1 VNISAPFIKRP
12 IATSLLALAILL
24 AGVAAYLLLPV
35 APLPKV
41 DFPTISVSASL
52 PGASPETMAS
62 SVATPLERRFGRI
75 AGVTE
80 ITSTSVLGSTS
91 ITLQFDLNRDVDA
104 AGRDVQAAI
113 AAAGGELPPSLP
125 TRPTFRKVNPSDSP
139 IMIMSLKSKQ
149 VPLPEIFDQANTIF
163 AEKISQIRGVGQ
175 VFVGGGQQPA
185 VRVQVD
191 PVALSGVGLGLE
203 DVRKAIAAS
212 TSNQPKG
219 LLIGNTQAYTIG
231 GNTQLFRAAGFKKII
246 LTYQNGAAVRLG
258 DVADVF
264 DDVENS
270 RVAAWVNGE
279 RAILLIVR
287 RQPGANILETND
299 RIKAVMPALK
309 SSISPAIDVEISS
322 DRTQSIRASVS
333 DVEHTLV
340 LSVLLVVVVVFVF
353 LRTLRATAIPSVA
366 VPISLLGTFGL
377 MYLADYSLDNLS
389 LMALTI
395 STGFV
400 VDDAIVVT
408 ENIARFIELGES
420 PMSAALKGAK
430 QIGFTVVS
438 ITVSLLAV
446 FIPILLM
453 GGIVGRLFREFAVT
467 LSMAVAVSAL
477 VSLTLTPMMCSRL
490 LKPASETHG
499 KLYIASERGFS
510 WMVGTYDRGLRWVLR
525 HQIVMMVIMGLT
537 LVATVGLV
545 IVVPKGLFPQQDTG
559 LITGFS
565 DAPQDVS
572 FPSMKARQ
580 EAVNKVLGEDPD
592 VLFAIEFTGAGGN
605 NGSTGNTGT
614 AFVQLTAKPPRT
626 TSADDVINRLRPKL
640 AKVEGINLFLQ
651 SVQDVRVGGR
661 IGRTQYQYT
670 LQDANLDEL
679 KKFAPR
685 MVSRLQKVPD
695 LRDVATDQQ
704 TNGLELDV
712 KFDRETASRMGITA
726 QAVDTALYDA
736 FGQEFVA
743 TSFTQ
748 LNQYHVVLE
757 VKPQYLTTPD
767 ALNGIYVPAGP
778 TQSPTQ
784 ALSSGAGGSGVAS
797 PVGGG
802 GPPGSSGSIQS
813 ALAGLGSTGAT
824 TPQGGLAQVLA
835 LGSPVVPVADQSTQV
850 GLATV
855 AAQQGSTSGGGLLT
869 TAPSL
874 VGAVGPSTTPVSG
887 TQTVTAFQS
896 TQVPLMSF
904 ATISTGSTSL
914 SINHQGQFPA
924 VTISFNLAPG
934 KSLSEAI
941 EAIHKVEQQI
951 GVPASIHG
959 DFQGTAQAFTSSLS
973 SEPILIGAAVFCIY
987 IVLGVLYE
995 SYIHP
1000 ITIIST
1006 LPSAGVGALLA
1017 LLVCH
1022 TEFSVI
1028 ALIGIILLMGIVKKN
1043 AIMMIDFAIEAER
1056 EQHLSRVDA
1065 IHQACLLRFRPI
1077 MMTTLAALLGGLP
1090 LALGTGTG
1098 SETRRPLGITIVGG
1112 LIISQMLTLFTTP
1125 VMYLVLDRLSS
1136 QKSTRIRAEGEG
1148 GDPGALMAPPSVR
1161 VAH

>member
-1 VNISAPFIKRP
+1 MNISAPFIQRP
-12 IATSLLALAILL
+12 IATSLLAAAIFL
-24 AGVAAYLLLPV
+24 AGLAAYLLLPV

-41 DFPTISVSASL
+41 DFPTISVSAQL

-80 ITSTSVLGSTS
+80 ITSSSVLGSTS

-113 AAAGGELPPSLP
+113 AAAGGELPPGLP

-139 IMIMSLKSKQ
+139 ILIMSLKSDQ

-163 AEKISQIRGVGQ
+163 AEKISQIQGVGQ

-191 PVALSGVGLGLE
+191 PVALSGIGLGME
-203 DVRKAIAAS
+203 DVRKAITSS

-219 LLIGNTQAYTIG
+219 ALVGPATTYTIG
-231 GNTQLFRAAGFKKII
+231 ANSQLLRSQGFKRII

-258 DVADVF
+258 DVANVF

-270 RVAAWVNGE
+270 RVAAWINGE

-299 RIKAVMPALK
+299 RIKALLPVLK
-309 SSISPAIDVEISS
+309 SSISPAIKVEIAS

-340 LSVLLVVVVVFVF
+340 LSVILVVVVVFVF
-353 LRTLRATAIPSVA
+353 LRTLAATAIPSVA
-366 VPISLLGTFGL
+366 VPLSLLGTFGL

-420 PMSAALKGAK
+420 PIDAALKGAK
-430 QIGFTVVS
+430 QIGFTIVS

-453 GGIVGRLFREFAVT
+453 GGVVGRLFREFAVT
-467 LSMAVAVSAL
+467 LSMAIAVSAV

-490 LKPASETHG
+490 LRRPSESHG
-499 KLYIASERGFS
+499 KLYRASERVFEG
-510 WMVGTYDRGLRWVLR
+510 MVAFYDRGLRWVLR
-525 HQIVMMVIMGLT
+525 HQVIMLGVT
-537 LVATVGLV
+537 LLAIAASVGLF

-580 EAVNKVLGEDPD
+580 EALNAVIGADPD
-592 VLFAIEFTGAGGN
+592 VMYAIEFTGAGGN

-614 AFVQLTAKPPRT
+614 AFIQLRPKPPRT
-626 TSADDVINRLRPKL
+626 TSADDIINRLRPKL
-640 AKVEGINLFLQ
+640 AKVEGVNLFLQ

-679 KKFAPR
+679 KTFAPR
-685 MVSRLQKVPD
+685 MVASLQKEPN

-704 TNGLELDV
+704 TNGLELKV
-712 KFDRETASRMGITA
+712 NFDRETASRMGITA
-726 QAVDTALYDA
+726 QAVDAALYDA

-757 VKPQYLTTPD
+757 VKPEYLTSPD
-767 ALNGIYVPAGP
+767 ALNAVYVPAGP

-784 ALSSGAGGSGVAS
+784 AVSAGAGGASVAS
-797 PVGGG
+797 AVGGG

-813 ALAGLGSTGAT
+813 ALQATGAAGSTTSQGGLVQGVRLGSFVSPLADQSSQVTLAAQAAQPSATNSLAQPASITGAT
-824 TPQGGLAQVLA
+824 
-835 LGSPVVPVADQSTQV
+835 
-850 GLATV
+850 
-855 AAQQGSTSGGGLLT
+855 
-869 TAPSL
+869 
-874 VGAVGPSTTPVSG
+874 GPSTPPPPG
-887 TQTVTAFQS
+887 TQAVTPFQS

-904 ATISTGSTSL
+904 ATMKTGSTSL

-924 VTISFNLAPG
+924 VTISFNLAPS

-941 EAIHKVEQQI
+941 EAIHKVELAI

-959 DFQGTAQAFTSSLS
+959 DFQGTAQAFTASLS
-973 SEPILIGAAVFCIY
+973 SEPMLILAALFTVY

-1000 ITIIST
+1000 VTILST

-1056 EQHLSRVDA
+1056 EQHMSRVDA

-1098 SETRRPLGITIVGG
+1098 SEMRRPLGITIVGG
-1112 LIISQMLTLFTTP
+1112 LIISQMLTLYTTP
-1125 VMYLVLDRLSS
+1125 VIYLLLDRLSS
-1136 QKSTRIRAEGEG
+1136 QKSRRIRAEEA
-1148 GDPGALMAPPSVR
+1148 DPSALLAPPSLR
-1161 VAH
+1161 SGQ

>member
-1 VNISAPFIKRP
+1 VNISAPFIRRP
-12 IATSLLALAILL
+12 IATSLLAAAILM
-24 AGVAAYLLLPV
+24 AGMAAYMFLPV
-35 APLPKV
+35 APLPRV
-41 DFPTISVSASL
+41 DFPTISVSATL

-75 AGVTE
+75 AGVAE
-80 ITSTSVLGSTS
+80 ITSTSVLGATS
-91 ITLQFDLNRDVDA
+91 ITLQFDLDRDVDA

-125 TRPTFRKVNPSDSP
+125 SRPTFRKVNPSDSP
-139 IMIMSLKSKQ
+139 ILILSLKSD
-149 VPLPEIFDQANTIF
+149 VIPLSKIFDDANTIF
-163 AEKISQIRGVGQ
+163 AEKISQIPGVGQ
-175 VFVGGGQQPA
+175 VSVGGGQQPA
-185 VRVQVD
+185 VRIQVD
-191 PVALSGVGLGLE
+191 PVALNGVGLGLE
-203 DVRKAIAAS
+203 DVRKAVAS
-212 TSNQPKG
+212 MTSNQPKG
-219 LLIGNTQAYTIG
+219 TLVGNQQALTVAA
-231 GNTQLFRAAGFKKII
+231 NSQLFRAESFRSIV
-246 LTYQNGAAVRLG
+246 LSYQNGAAIRLG
-258 DVADVF
+258 DVAKVF
-264 DDVENS
+264 DDVENN

-279 RAILLIVR
+279 RAILVIIR
-287 RQPGANILETND
+287 RQPGANILETID
-299 RIKAVMPALK
+299 RIKSVLPVLV
-309 SSISPAIDVEISS
+309 SSIPPAVKVEVAS

-353 LRTLRATAIPSVA
+353 LRTLSATAIPSVA
-366 VPISLLGTFGL
+366 VPLSLVGTFGL
-377 MYLADYSLDNLS
+377 MFLAGYSLDNLS

-408 ENIARFIELGES
+408 ENIARFIELGDS
-420 PMSAALKGAK
+420 PMQAALKGAK
-430 QIGFTVVS
+430 QIGFTIVS
-438 ITVSLLAV
+438 ITISLLAV

-467 LSMAVAVSAL
+467 LSMAIAVSAV

-490 LKPASETHG
+490 LTRPSESHG
-499 KLYIASERGFS
+499 SLYLLSERIFDG
-510 WMVGTYDRGLRWVLR
+510 MVRFYDRGLRWVLR
-525 HQIVMMVIMGLT
+525 HQLITQLLT
-537 LVATVGLV
+537 LGAILATVGLF
-545 IVVPKGLFPQQDTG
+545 IIIPKGLFPQQDTG

-580 EAVNKVLGEDPD
+580 EALNAVIAKDPD
-592 VLFAIEFTGAGGN
+592 ILFAIEFIGAGGN

-614 AFVQLTAKPPRT
+614 AFIQLKPKPPRT
-626 TSADDVINRLRPKL
+626 TSADDIINRLRPKL
-640 AKVEGINLFLQ
+640 AKVEGVNLFLQ

-661 IGRTQYQYT
+661 IARTQYQYT

-679 KKFAPR
+679 KTFAPR
-685 MVSRLQKVPD
+685 MVARLQKVPD

-704 TNGLELDV
+704 TSGLELDV
-712 KFDRETASRMGITA
+712 TIDRDTASRMGITA
-726 QAVDTALYDA
+726 QAIDATLYDA

-748 LNQYHVVLE
+748 INQYHVVLE
-757 VKPQYLTTPD
+757 VKPEYLQTPD
-767 ALNGIYVPAGP
+767 ALKYIYVAAGP

-784 ALSSGAGGSGVAS
+784 AVSAGAGGAAVAS

-802 GPPGSSGSIQS
+802 GPPGSQASIQASLQS
-813 ALAGLGSTGAT
+813 AGSSGGAS
-824 TPQGGLAQVLA
+824 PQGGLTQPIRLA
-835 LGSPVVPVADQSTQV
+835 AVPSSIVDQSSQTS
-850 GLATV
+850 LAVQNAQAGATARGSALV
-855 AAQQGSTSGGGLLT
+855 ATPLLS
-869 TAPSL
+869 AA
-874 VGAVGPSTTPVSG
+874 GGPSTPPTPG
-887 TQTVTAFQS
+887 TQILSPFQN
-896 TQVPLMSF
+896 TQVPLESF
-904 ATISTGSTSL
+904 ASVSTGTTSL

-934 KSLSEAI
+934 KSLSQAI
-941 EAIHKVEQQI
+941 EAIHQVERDI
-951 GVPASIHG
+951 GVPASVHG
-959 DFQGTAQAFTSSLS
+959 DFQGTAQAFTSSLA
-973 SEPILIGAAVFCIY
+973 SEPLLIMAALLTIY

-995 SYIHP
+995 SYVHP
-1000 ITIIST
+1000 ITILST

-1056 EQHLSRVDA
+1056 EQNLSRVDA

-1098 SETRRPLGITIVGG
+1098 SEMRRPLGITIVGG
-1112 LIISQMLTLFTTP
+1112 LIFSQMLTLYTTP
-1125 VMYLVLDRLSS
+1125 VVYLALDRLSGK
-1136 QKSTRIRAEGEG
+1136 KSRRLRSENEPSLLT
-1148 GDPGALMAPPSVR
+1148 PPSS
-1161 VAH
+1161 VAAAP